1 MLTEPAP
8 EFQRLENQVQQLVRT
23 FQEVRD
29 TNESLKSELNTMKQ
43 RRSSE
48 HMDTVTREII
58 KNKVQL
64 MLDILEDL

>member
-1 MLTEPAP
+1 MLTETAP
-8 EFQRLENQVQQLVRT
+8 EFQRLENQVQQLVRA

-29 TNESLKSELNTMKQ
+29 TNKSLKSELNTMKQ

>member
-1 MLTEPAP
+1 
-8 EFQRLENQVQQLVRT
+8 
-23 FQEVRD
+23 
-29 TNESLKSELNTMKQ
+29 MKQ